1 MGRHLTCFDSKS
13 LHRDWCSANVIV
25 CRLSEKET
33 DPHDKLMPTVNYLQ
47 RLGPE
52 HLEQIFEHS
61 RWVFEQDR
69 DIAFEVTLS
78 YLHGR
83 AWLSVRYRSSP
94 LKKPNCP
101 RNTSQTS

>member
-61 RWVFEQDR
+61 RWVFEQNR
-69 DIAFEVTLS
+69 DIAFEVTLLRF
-78 YLHGR
+78 Y
-83 AWLSVRYRSSP
+83 
-94 LKKPNCP
+94 C
-101 RNTSQTS
+101 